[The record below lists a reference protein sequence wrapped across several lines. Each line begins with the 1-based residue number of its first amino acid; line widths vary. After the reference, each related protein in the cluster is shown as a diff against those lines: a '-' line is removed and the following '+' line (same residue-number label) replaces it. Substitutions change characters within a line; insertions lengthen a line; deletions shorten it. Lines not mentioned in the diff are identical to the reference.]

1 MILKQLKKT
10 IALLCVSA
18 LTVSALSGCA
28 KDPTGEETTG
38 GANTAVSGTT
48 TSNNTFTYAIAG
60 DPGSNVN
67 VITTSDRFGLMT
79 IKMIYSPLLMYNADG
94 INWFLAKDVEVSK
107 DKLTYTFHLRDDV
120 KWSDGQPF
128 TADDVVFTY
137 QAMEDEKNAGWAYSQ
152 LVYEQGA
159 VKIEK
164 IDDYTVAMTM
174 PFVNA
179 SALEMLSN
187 IFIMPKHIYENV
199 TDFENNEYNTK
210 PVGTGPYVMSEY
222 SAGSYVKFTKNDT
235 YFLGTPNI
243 DTIIFQVIENSNTA
257 MLAIQSGEVNA
268 WIGTPSEVQQMKIEE
283 NNLKTIAYSEG
294 RVGYLMINANRI
306 KDEKVRQALLFALN
320 REEMNQAAFLS
331 KENYET
337 PYSFIPPGNEYFT
350 DNVEK
355 YDQNIEKSK
364 QMLKEAGVEKLKI
377 KLGFASS
384 DPVQQ
389 KQAVMVQEQLQKVGV
404 TVELAGG
411 DATALSNAMKDPD
424 NDYDAYFGGY
434 IMGIDPDTFSS
445 LFESTAAFNYMHYDY
460 PNIDK
465 LFQEGRTE
473 TDTNKR
479 KEIYTKLQ
487 QQLQQTGCFYPI
499 TSNKRILVISNNI
512 TGIEEAKLVPVYT
525 FEDTSKLKINES

>member
-1 MILKQLKKT
+1 MTFKKLKRT
-10 IALLCVSA
+10 VALFCVSA
-18 LTVSALSGCA
+18 LALSALSGCS
-28 KDPTGEETTG
+28 KDPTAEDTSGNANATATG
-38 GANTAVSGTT
+38 QSTSGK
-48 TSNNTFTYAIAG
+48 TFTYAIAG
-60 DPGSNVN
+60 DPGNNVN

-94 INWFLAKDVEVSK
+94 INWFLAKDVEVS
-107 DKLTYTFHLRDDV
+107 DDNLTYTFHLRDDV

-137 QAMEDEKNAGWAYSQ
+137 EAMADEKNGGWAYSQ
-152 LVYEQGA
+152 LVYDQGT
-159 VKIEK
+159 VKVEK
-164 IDDYTVAMTM
+164 IDDYTVSMTM

-199 TDFENNEYNTK
+199 TDFENNEFNMN

-222 SAGSYVKFTKNDT
+222 SAGSYVKFSKNDS
-235 YFLGTPNI
+235 YFLGTPDI
-243 DTIIFQVIENSNTA
+243 DTIVFQIIENSNTA

-283 NNLKTIAYSEG
+283 NNLKTVAYSEG

-320 REEMNQAAFLS
+320 RDEMNQACFLTA
-331 KENYET
+331 ENYET
-337 PYSFIPPGNEYFT
+337 PWSFIPPGNEYFT
-350 DNVEK
+350 ENVEK
-355 YDQNIEKSK
+355 YEQNIEKSK
-364 QMLKEAGVEKLKI
+364 QMLKEAGAENLKI

-411 DATALSNAMKDPD
+411 DATALSNAMKDP
-424 NDYDAYFGGY
+424 NNEYDAYFGGY

-460 PNIDK
+460 PEIDQ
-465 LFQEGRTE
+465 LFKQGRTE
-473 TDTNKR
+473 TDPEKR
-479 KEIYTKLQ
+479 KEIYTKVQ
-487 QQLQQTGCFYPI
+487 QAIQNTGCFYPI
-499 TSNKRILVISNNI
+499 TSNKRILVISNNVS
-512 TGIEEAKLVPVYT
+512 GIEEAKLVPVYT
-525 FEDTSKLKINES
+525 FEDTSKLKMN